1 MKKSRQRNK
10 SGRATLATSPLML
23 IVAAAMAALGLW
35 LMTGCIENN
44 IPYPRIKAN
53 FTEFEAEGLTGPA
66 EIDSTARIVTLTL
79 AETTDMRAVNITSYK
94 LTPGASIVSG
104 DLDHPLDL
112 TRPYITTLR
121 IYQDYDWVIRAN
133 QPIDRYFT
141 VDGQIGE
148 TVIDPVAC
156 RVVVTVPQ
164 NPGAKA
170 VKVLTQKLGPE
181 GATES
186 PNLAGTT
193 VNMSEPVIVE
203 VEAFGETRDWEIYCR
218 ESMVNVSTT
227 NVDAWTQ
234 VAWVYGA
241 AIEGRDNGVEYR
253 TVGSDQWIK
262 APADWVTH
270 TGSTF
275 YARLINLNP
284 ETTYEARAYSDD
296 EKGEIVEFTTGNIPF
311 IPNMN
316 FDQWCMT
323 GKYWSP
329 WAEGGQPY
337 WDTGN
342 KGAATVGDGNVFP
355 TDITSSGTGK
365 GALLKSLFA
374 GIGAFGK
381 FAAGSLYLGSFL
393 RIESLNG
400 VLSFGR
406 PFTQRP
412 TKLRGYLK
420 YKTAP
425 INYAKAPYENLMGQ
439 PDTCIVWCALI
450 DAPEPFE
457 IRTTPDNRHLF
468 NENAPDVIA
477 YGKVEYGEN
486 IPDFIPFE
494 IELNYRSTS
503 RVPKY
508 ILIVS
513 SSSKYGDYFTGG
525 DGSELYIDDFELLYD
540 Y

>member
-1 MKKSRQRNK
+1 
-10 SGRATLATSPLML
+10 ML

-53 FTEFEAEGLTGPA
+53 FTAFEAEGLTGPA

-112 TRPYITTLR
+112 TKPYITTLR

-296 EKGEIVEFTTGNIPF
+296 EKGVTIEFTTQALF
-311 IPNMN
+311 QMPNSS
-316 FDQWCMT
+316 FTDWSLDGKLWQPWGPDQT
-323 GKYWSP
+323 
-329 WAEGGQPY
+329 PY
-337 WDTGN
+337 WNTGN
-342 KGAATVGDGNVFP
+342 TGAVKAGSSNVMP
-355 TDITSSGTGK
+355 TDVTSSGTGK
-365 GALLKSLFA
+365 AAELRSIFA
-374 GIGAFGK
+374 NVLGIGK
-381 FAAGSLYLGSFL
+381 LAAGSIFAGNYVRTDGMD
-393 RIESLNG
+393 G

-406 PFTQRP
+406 PCNVRP
-412 TKLRGYLK
+412 TSLKGYLRYTPGAIDFVSDAVPFVK
-420 YKTAP
+420 KG
-425 INYAKAPYENLMGQ
+425 E
-439 PDTCIVWCALI
+439 PDTCIVWCALV
-450 DAPEPFE
+450 DSTEPIE
-457 IRTTPDNRHLF
+457 IRTKKSDRKLF
-468 NENAPDVIA
+468 DPNAPEVIA
-477 YGKVEYGEN
+477 YGSVEYGET
-486 IPDFIPFE
+486 IPEYIPFE
-494 IELNYRSTS
+494 CKLSYRSTS

-508 ILIVS
+508 ILVVA
-513 SSSKYGDYFTGG
+513 SSSKYGDYFA
-525 DGSELYIDDFELLYD
+525 GSSSSIMLIDDLELYYD

>member
-1 MKKSRQRNK
+1 
-10 SGRATLATSPLML
+10 ML
-23 IVAAAMAALGLW
+23 LVAAAMAALGLW

-79 AETTDMRAVNITSYK
+79 AETTDMRAVNVTSFK

-112 TRPYITTLR
+112 TKPYITTLR

-133 QPIDRYFT
+133 QPIERYFT

-193 VNMSEPVIVE
+193 VNMTEPVIVE
-203 VEAFGETRDWEIYCR
+203 VEAFGETRNWEIYCR

-253 TVGSDQWIK
+253 TAGSEQWIK
-262 APADWVTH
+262 APADWVTQ

-275 YARLINLNP
+275 YVRLINLNP
-284 ETTYEARAYSDD
+284 ETAYEARAYSDD
-296 EKGEIVEFTTGNIPF
+296 EKGETVEFTTGNKPL
-311 IPNMN
+311 IPNMSFSDWSLN
-316 FDQWCMT
+316 
-323 GKYWSP
+323 GKIWQP
-329 WAEGGQPY
+329 WGEGEEQY

-342 KGAATVGDGNVFP
+342 KGAVTLGESNVKP
-355 TDITSSGTGK
+355 TDVTSSGSGK
-365 GALLKSLFA
+365 GALLKTELKLVKLAAGSLFA
-374 GIGAFGK
+374 GRYVATDGT
-381 FAAGSLYLGSFL
+381 
-393 RIESLNG
+393 NG
-400 VLSFGR
+400 ILSFGR

-420 YKTAP
+420 YKPVP
-425 INYAKAPYENLMGQ
+425 ISHSLEASMKYMIGQ
-439 PDTCIVWCALI
+439 PDTCIVWCALV
-450 DAPEPFE
+450 DCDEPVE
-457 IRTTPDNRHLF
+457 IRTKPDNRKLF
-468 NENAPDVIA
+468 NENASYVIA
-477 YGKVEYGEN
+477 YGKVEYGET